1 MKINLKNNT
10 GLKIMSLGIALI
22 LWYVIGNINDP
33 VKTVA
38 FSGIPVQIINSD
50 VLQSENKVYEITEG
64 ETVAVS
70 VRGKTSIVN
79 SLTASDFTAT
89 ADLAK
94 LSIVNA
100 VPIDVTVAQHSSQ
113 LDISL
118 GRVNTL
124 KVNIE
129 DRVEAM
135 LPVVV
140 ETEGTPA
147 DGYAIGSKTS
157 SPNMVEISGSKSM
170 IKRLK
175 EIRVRISVQNE
186 KEDLYTRQSVKFY
199 DQNGDH
205 VESPTIECD
214 TAAVDV
220 TIELWKTKEI
230 PVHIYTTGTPA
241 EGYGISAFD
250 YEPKTIEIAADDDKI
265 GTVTRLELDPLD
277 VAGLKENLEKT
288 ISMDSS
294 SLPSGVVFKN
304 GSVDIVAKAVIEKK
318 KSGEVQLNASDIT
331 IKGLPEGKKVTFD
344 KKKYTIKIDSYESK
358 MSGLTSVSFE
368 PYIDVTELGE
378 EKEGKILIHL
388 INPSGVTVT
397 NTIKAKV
404 KMEDQ

>member
-70 VRGKTSIVN
+70 VRGKTSIVD
-79 SLTASDFTAT
+79 SLTADDFTAT
-89 ADLAK
+89 ADFTK

-100 VPIDVTVAQHSSQ
+100 VPIDVTVAQYSGQ

-118 GRVNTL
+118 GRINTL

-147 DGYAIGSKTS
+147 EGYAIGSKTS

-175 EIRVRISVQNE
+175 EIRVRINVQGE
-186 KEDLYTRQSVKFY
+186 KEDLDTRQSVKFY

-205 VESPTIECD
+205 VESPTIACD

-220 TIELWKTKEI
+220 TVELWKTKEI
-230 PVHIYTTGTPA
+230 PVNIFTTGTPV

-250 YEPKTIEIAADDDKI
+250 YEPKTVEIAADDDKI
-265 GTVTRLELDPLD
+265 GTVTRLDLDPLD
-277 VAGLKENLEKT
+277 VTGLRKNLEKT

-294 SLPSGVVFKN
+294 SLPNGVVFKN
-304 GSVDIVAKAVIEKK
+304 GSVDFVAKAVIEKK
-318 KSGEVQLNASDIT
+318 VSGEVELDTADIT
-331 IKGLPEGKKVTFD
+331 INGLSEGKKVAFD
-344 KKKYTIKIDSYESK
+344 KKKYKIKIDSYESK
-358 MSGLTSVSFE
+358 MSGLTGASFE
-368 PYIDVTELGE
+368 PYIDVTELGDKE
-378 EKEGKILIHL
+378 EGELLIHL
-388 INPSGVTVT
+388 VNPSGVTVT
-397 NTIKAKV
+397 NTIKAKI
-404 KMEDQ
+404 KIENQ